1 VTCVTSRA
9 QRAGGGRGRYRD
21 IVCMPPAAHGA
32 RHHLQRQTRA
42 LQACHRRSRLSTTLA
57 RLSTLIETH
66 AHRHMLIQP
75 YLPRGRWAKE
85 AEQARTQGGAE
96 QCRHGAEVVQH
107 CFCGLSWWKD
117 RMQNGQAPRPVL
129 LFKVKRVPAGRR
141 VGGQRRRE
149 ARARYRGATARC
161 CRARAMP
168 SRGCARVRAVQCMGI
183 LRRRCGLRRML
194 GRHVRLPGPDRQ
206 QRALRARR
214 RVHARQQVPEV
225 RGAFQAS
232 AEAGWRTSPAGFC
245 HACLRLCLR
254 LRLWPIVSIHGRM
267 PAPGAGA
274 GASARR
280 ARR

>member
-1 VTCVTSRA
+1 LVPGQQHLGLAPPDDR
-9 QRAGGGRGRYRD
+9 RGPIAAAPSTPFTGFSARMRRD
-21 IVCMPPAAHGA
+21 GA
-32 RHHLQRQTRA
+32 WEG
-42 LQACHRRSRLSTTLA
+42 S
-57 RLSTLIETH
+57 
-66 AHRHMLIQP
+66 
-75 YLPRGRWAKE
+75 
-85 AEQARTQGGAE
+85 GGA
-96 QCRHGAEVVQH
+96 
-107 CFCGLSWWKD
+107 K
-117 RMQNGQAPRPVL
+117 
-129 LFKVKRVPAGRR
+129 
-141 VGGQRRRE
+141 
-149 ARARYRGATARC
+149 RARNSGALPTRC
-161 CRARAMP
+161 CRARAVP
-168 SRGCARVRAVQCMGI
+168 SRGCARARAVQRVGL
-183 LRRRCGLRRML
+183 LRRRCGLRRVL

-254 LRLWPIVSIHGRM
+254 LRLWPIISIHGRM

>member
-1 VTCVTSRA
+1 MASPRLTTGEA
-9 QRAGGGRGRYRD
+9 QLLRPHPLSSQA
-21 IVCMPPAAHGA
+21 
-32 RHHLQRQTRA
+32 LQRDA
-42 LQACHRRSRLSTTLA
+42 
-57 RLSTLIETH
+57 
-66 AHRHMLIQP
+66 
-75 YLPRGRWAKE
+75 
-85 AEQARTQGGAE
+85 
-96 QCRHGAEVVQH
+96 
-107 CFCGLSWWKD
+107 
-117 RMQNGQAPRPVL
+117 
-129 LFKVKRVPAGRR
+129 AGRR

-232 AEAGWRTSPAGFC
+232 AEAGWRTSPVLKIEVVAYRQHPWA
-245 HACLRLCLR
+245 HACAWGGGGCKRAARAAVSAGVLGWARMRQGPPPQRVFPWGTWARCGCALVAAEWRSQQLAERAAAGGPSQSRWVQR
-254 LRLWPIVSIHGRM
+254 LRRHV
-267 PAPGAGA
+267 
-274 GASARR
+274 
-280 ARR
+280 